1 MVNKKWEVESGEFD
15 VFVGDDS
22 QAELKNSFNLKYPTY
37 IPW

>member
-1 MVNKKWEVESGEFD
+1 MVNKKWEVEPGEFD

-22 QAELKNSFNLKYPTY
+22 QSELKNSFNLKYSTY